1 MQLYVVV
8 GVCQGE
14 LSHIR
19 GFIDPGEAEM
29 ELERLKDTYGIVPE
43 QEEESENVAE
53 LHEIDVDAG
62 PTSVAVRRQ
71 IW

>member
-1 MQLYVVV
+1 MQIYVVV

-14 LSHIR
+14 LSHIS

-29 ELERLKDTYGIVPE
+29 ELARLGDEPE
-43 QEEESENVAE
+43 VDAE
-53 LHEIDVDAG
+53 IYDVDVDAR

-71 IW
+71 VW

>member
-1 MQLYVVV
+1 MQFYVVV

-29 ELERLKDTYGIVPE
+29 ELERLRDEYGIVLGY
-43 QEEESENVAE
+43 EEESENDVQ
-53 LHEIDVDAG
+53 LHEIDVDTR

-71 IW
+71 VW

>member
-8 GVCQGE
+8 GIYQGE

-29 ELERLKDTYGIVPE
+29 ELARLGGEPE
-43 QEEESENVAE
+43 VDAQIY
-53 LHEIDVDAG
+53 EIDVDAR
-62 PTSVAVRRQ
+62 PTSVAMRRQ

>member
-19 GFIDPGEAEM
+19 GFIDLGEAEM
-29 ELERLKDTYGIVPE
+29 ELARLKDTYGIVPE

-53 LHEIDVDAG
+53 LHEIDVDAR